1 MASVPEAIGDFWA
14 TYQQRLV
21 RIAEQHLADR
31 LRWRVE
37 ADDVV
42 QSVFRTFL
50 HRAQEGQ
57 FEFENRD
64 ELLSLLVTITLNK
77 IRQRVRYH
85 MRQKRGIDR
94 EQSLENLAE
103 VGQPQP
109 TPVQQAAMSERE
121 EYIQTMSEQQQ
132 LISLRLEN
140 RTQKEIAGIMGCSER
155 TVRRLFKRIQK

>member
-1 MASVPEAIGDFWA
+1 MAFVPEAIGDFWA

-31 LRWRVE
+31 LRRRVK

-64 ELLSLLVTITLNK
+64 ALLSLLVAITLNE
-77 IRQRVRYH
+77 IRQQVRYR
-85 MRQKRGIDR
+85 MQ
-94 EQSLENLAE
+94 
-103 VGQPQP
+103 
-109 TPVQQAAMSERE
+109 
-121 EYIQTMSEQQQ
+121 
-132 LISLRLEN
+132 
-140 RTQKEIAGIMGCSER
+140 
-155 TVRRLFKRIQK
+155 